1 MLWWDENIENIA
13 EKETGAAGCGVNVNC
28 PIKSSYAWQK
38 YVVNAA
44 LRRPGN
50 DAERHYFSFK
60 FVLHPSHIAGL
71 KKDIILVIRV
81 IPRRGNAAVNFDNI
95 QNSLKQLSTKLIKR
109 IKSCFLLSVLQHFRK
124 DIKIYKLKFISLSTS
139 SLQSTN
145 HPYST

>member
-1 MLWWDENIENIA
+1 MSHSTWHSRDPRFRKVLSSHDGWNENIENIT

-60 FVLHPSHIAGL
+60 FAPHPSIS
-71 KKDIILVIRV
+71 RV
-81 IPRRGNAAVNFDNI
+81 
-95 QNSLKQLSTKLIKR
+95 
-109 IKSCFLLSVLQHFRK
+109 
-124 DIKIYKLKFISLSTS
+124 
-139 SLQSTN
+139 
-145 HPYST
+145 